1 MIIKNILKYIQFH
14 NIRRI
19 LTFNLLKTIR
29 NNGFLSNFF
38 KITSAN
44 YLVLILGIGTSII
57 INRNLSYDERGS
69 FALIL
74 TVQSILVLVISF
86 GLPNSINYL
95 TINLDSQ
102 HKKSALLFSNIFSLL
117 FLIIISAF
125 VYLFLWNLLNNIYKK
140 FFFIIIIL
148 IYSQIMFSLKQSF
161 SLASQ
166 NYKYYATTQ
175 IVNRILSVLGV
186 ILVFLCFKFNL
197 TNLLYT
203 LIIAQLVMNIVLYF
217 KTGFKGITIATIK
230 ATEPLELL
238 KVGFK
243 NMFSN
248 LLAVSMKRIDIFVVE
263 YFLGNKT
270 FALYAV
276 ALFLYNLFETVSGSA
291 GVILANKSASNENNL
306 FKSTFKTSVCLTIL
320 ISCGFL
326 FFLIFGNKMIVLL
339 YTEKYSYSYNIF
351 IYLMPSLLIYTFIA
365 GFANVLAGKGYP
377 KRYVMAHIYSLIF
390 SLFSHYFLTKY
401 FGIKG
406 IALSLFLVSVLLG
419 FLLLKEF
426 KRRIKEDIQSDLLIS
441 NN

>member
-1 MIIKNILKYIQFH
+1 MQFH
-14 NIRRI
+14 NIKRI
-19 LTFNLLKTIR
+19 LTFNLLKKIR
-29 NNGFLSNFF
+29 NNRFLFNFF

-44 YLVLILGIGTSII
+44 YVVLILGIGTSII

-74 TVQSILVLVISF
+74 TVQSILTLVISF

-125 VYLFLWNLLNNIYKK
+125 IYLFLWDLLNNVYKK

-166 NYKYYATTQ
+166 NYKYYAITQ

-203 LIIAQLVMNIVLYF
+203 LIIAQLLMNIVLYF

-230 ATEPLELL
+230 DTKPLKLL
-238 KVGFK
+238 NVGFK

-248 LLAVSMKRIDIFVVE
+248 LLSVSMNRIDIFVVN
-263 YFLGNKT
+263 YFLGNKI
-270 FALYAV
+270 FAIYAV
-276 ALFLYNLFETVSGSA
+276 ALFLYSLFETASGSA
-291 GVILANKSASNENNL
+291 GLILANKSASNEDNL
-306 FKSTFKTSVCLTIL
+306 LRSTLKTSICLTVL

-326 FFLIFGNKMIVLL
+326 FFLIFGDKMIVLL

-351 IYLMPSLLIYTFIA
+351 IYLMPSLLVYTFTA
-365 GFANVLAGKGYP
+365 GFAHALAGKGYP

-390 SLFSHYFLTKY
+390 ASFSHYFLTKY

-406 IALSLFLVSVLLG
+406 ITLSLFLVSLFLS
-419 FLLLKEF
+419 FLLIKEF
-426 KRRIKEDIQSDLLIS
+426 KRTIKEDIKPDLLINS
-441 NN
+441 T